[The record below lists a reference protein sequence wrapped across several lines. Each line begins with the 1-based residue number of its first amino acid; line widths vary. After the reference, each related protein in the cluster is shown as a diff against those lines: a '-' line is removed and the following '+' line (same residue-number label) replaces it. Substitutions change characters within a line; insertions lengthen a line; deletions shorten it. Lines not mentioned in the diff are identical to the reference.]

1 MDALT
6 TPSNWQRVRLGDI
19 LTLKH
24 GRDYKKF
31 KLGNIPVYGSGGY
44 MLSINNFLHNG
55 ESVCIGRK
63 GTIDKPIY
71 LNGKFWVVDTL
82 FYSYSFKKSIPKF
95 IFYAFSIIKWSN
107 YNEATGVPSLTK
119 MTISNIEIPLPPL
132 NEQIAIANILSDV
145 DRYLYSLDALILKK
159 ESVKKALS
167 FELLSQRKR
176 LKGFNQN
183 WQRVR
188 LGDICEITTGSLDAN
203 EMVHYGKYRFY
214 TCAKKY
220 YFIDKYAFDTE
231 AILISGNGAYV
242 GYVHYYKGKFNAYQ
256 RTYVLDNFS
265 EHIIFVK
272 YFLTMF
278 LQSHIQTNK
287 NEGNTPYIV
296 MATLKD
302 FEIPLPPLNEQIA
315 IANILSDVD
324 RYLYSLDALIL
335 KKESVK
341 KALSFE
347 LLSQRKRLK
356 GFNQNWQ
363 RVRLGDI
370 CEITTGSLDANEMV
384 HYGKYR
390 FYTCAKKYYFIDK
403 YAFDTEA
410 ILISG
415 NGAYVGYVHYY
426 KGKFNAYQRT
436 YVLDN
441 FSEHIIFVKYF
452 LTMFLQSHIQTNKNE
467 GNTPYIVM
475 ATLKDFEIPL
485 PPLNEQIAI
494 ANILSDLDNEIIS
507 LKNKKRQFDNIKKA
521 LNHDLM
527 SAKIR
532 VLKK

>member
-6 TPSNWQRVRLGDI
+6 TPSNWQKVRLGDI
-19 LTLKH
+19 ATFLKGKGLSKSQVSSNAKH
-24 GRDYKKF
+24 ECILYGELFTYYDRVITNIKNFTNIYNNPILSLSNDVLMSGSAETPDILATASCILKEGVI
-31 KLGNIPVYGSGGY
+31 LGSDILIIRPNSNLLSGCFLAYCIVCDKNQVLSKVVGSTVYH
-44 MLSINNFLHNG
+44 L
-55 ESVCIGRK
+55 
-63 GTIDKPIY
+63 
-71 LNGKFWVVDTL
+71 
-82 FYSYSFKKSIPKF
+82 
-95 IFYAFSIIKWSN
+95 YAKDLKDF
-107 YNEATGVPSLTK
+107 
-119 MTISNIEIPLPPL
+119 EIPLPPL

-145 DRYLYSLDALILKK
+145 DHYLCSLDALILKK

-176 LKGFNQN
+176 LKGFNQA

-214 TCAKKY
+214 TCAKEY

-278 LQSHIQTNK
+278 LQSHIQTNR

-296 MATLKD
+296 MGTLKD

-315 IANILSDVD
+315 IANILSA
-324 RYLYSLDALIL
+324 LD
-335 KKESVK
+335 
-341 KALSFE
+341 
-347 LLSQRKRLK
+347 
-356 GFNQNWQ
+356 
-363 RVRLGDI
+363 
-370 CEITTGSLDANEMV
+370 
-384 HYGKYR
+384 H
-390 FYTCAKKYYFIDK
+390 
-403 YAFDTEA
+403 
-410 ILISG
+410 
-415 NGAYVGYVHYY
+415 
-426 KGKFNAYQRT
+426 
-436 YVLDN
+436 
-441 FSEHIIFVKYF
+441 
-452 LTMFLQSHIQTNKNE
+452 
-467 GNTPYIVM
+467 
-475 ATLKDFEIPL
+475 
-485 PPLNEQIAI
+485 
-494 ANILSDLDNEIIS
+494 EIIS
-507 LKNKKRQFDNIKKA
+507 LKNKKRQFENIKKA

>member
-6 TPSNWQRVRLGDI
+6 TPLPKDWEIKTFRDISTINQGLQIPISQRLKAPTEHAKFYITIQALNNRKEFEYIKTYNESVVCHKDDI
-19 LTLKH
+19 LMT
-24 GRDYKKF
+24 RT
-31 KLGNIPVYGSGGY
+31 GNTGMVITNIEGVFH
-44 MLSINNFLHNG
+44 NNFFKINFDRTLINKDFLVYFLSLEQTQKTILKKAGTSTIPDLNHN
-55 ESVCIGRK
+55 
-63 GTIDKPIY
+63 D
-71 LNGKFWVVDTL
+71 
-82 FYSYSFKKSIPKF
+82 FYS
-95 IFYAFSIIKWSN
+95 
-107 YNEATGVPSLTK
+107 LL
-119 MTISNIEIPLPPL
+119 IPLPPL
-132 NEQIAIANILSDV
+132 NEQIAIANVLSAL
-145 DRYLYSLDALILKK
+145 DRYLYNLDALILKK

-176 LKGFNQN
+176 LKGFNQA

-214 TCAKKY
+214 TCAKEY

-278 LQSHIQTNK
+278 LQSHIQTNR

-315 IANILSDVD
+315 IANILS
-324 RYLYSLDALIL
+324 A
-335 KKESVK
+335 
-341 KALSFE
+341 
-347 LLSQRKRLK
+347 
-356 GFNQNWQ
+356 
-363 RVRLGDI
+363 
-370 CEITTGSLDANEMV
+370 
-384 HYGKYR
+384 
-390 FYTCAKKYYFIDK
+390 
-403 YAFDTEA
+403 
-410 ILISG
+410 
-415 NGAYVGYVHYY
+415 
-426 KGKFNAYQRT
+426 
-436 YVLDN
+436 
-441 FSEHIIFVKYF
+441 
-452 LTMFLQSHIQTNKNE
+452 
-467 GNTPYIVM
+467 
-475 ATLKDFEIPL
+475 
-485 PPLNEQIAI
+485 
-494 ANILSDLDNEIIS
+494 LDNEIIS
-507 LKNKKRQFDNIKKA
+507 LKNKKRQFENIKKA